1 MFYLENTITWSQY
14 SLVKLSNM
22 FRIRSLGEPEGCLGE
37 MIGFKPLGIK
47 PES

>member
-14 SLVKLSNM
+14 SLGKLSNM
-22 FRIRSLGEPEGCLGE
+22 LRSRSLGEPEGCLRE
-37 MIGFKPLGIK
+37 MTGFKPLGIK